1 MQTTLERKG
10 THTVE
15 HAVIVNGRVEPNFKA
30 LKDETGERTWSIV
43 SKGYGV
49 VHNKTIIDTIE
60 EGTGLSLVYYSFNSR
75 NSNTRMVFETQG
87 EGEGLHLDI
96 LGDIYKPQI
105 EVTNSYNGQHAIT
118 VQSRL
123 LRLAC
128 LNGMRVW
135 DEDTRFSTPH
145 TRFAGLRF
153 EREAMV
159 AYKALNSG
167 VAYRIEKALSK
178 PINRETEI
186 DDLFTNGILSNRQVA
201 KLKTSVEHTLNPEH
215 YGRLNQLV
223 QELTGPFIPKG
234 DTLEDSYYSVA
245 QRAVKHLM
253 VKYGK

>member
-30 LKDETGERTWSIV
+30 LKDETGNRTWSVV
-43 SKGYGV
+43 SKNYGV
-49 VHNKTIIDTIE
+49 VNNKTIIDTIE
-60 EGTGLSLVYYSFNSR
+60 EGTGLSLVMYRFNEK

-87 EGEGLHLDI
+87 DWEGLHLDI

-123 LRLAC
+123 LRLVC

-135 DEDTRFSTPH
+135 DQDTRFSTPH

-167 VAYRIEKALSK
+167 TAYRMEKALSK
-178 PINRETEI
+178 PVSMGDEI
-186 DDLFTNGILSNRQVA
+186 DELFQKGILSNRQLNR
-201 KLKTSVEHTLNPEH
+201 LKVSPEPTLNPEH
-215 YGRLNQLV
+215 HGKLNELIQA
-223 QELTGPFIPKG
+223 LTGPFIPKG
-234 DTLEDSYYSVA
+234 EALEETYYATA
-245 QRAVKHLM
+245 QRAVQHLM
-253 VKYGK
+253 VKHGK